1 MLHKGAFVSKIQEI
15 VRKTL
20 REGRDKVRWAEED
33 GQSNTEGGGDKFGRL
48 EKDVDERV
56 WGINKVEAS
65 IFLVSWMVFE
75 KEIYVLPAEWGEN
88 EPQGA
93 LYRVQEQVYAL
104 LVDPYQRGR
113 GRIICFEINWKVQW
127 KNHQA
132 SRGEMIFIKT

>member
-1 MLHKGAFVSKIQEI
+1 MLYKGAFMSKIQEI

-20 REGRDKVRWAEED
+20 REGRDKIRGAEED
-33 GQSNTEGGGDKFGRL
+33 GKSDTERGGDKFGRL

-75 KEIYVLPAEWGEN
+75 KEIYVLPAQWGEN

-93 LYRVQEQVYAL
+93 LYWVQKQVYAL
-104 LVDPYQRGR
+104 FVDTDQGGR
-113 GRIICFEINWKVQW
+113 GRIICFEIN
-127 KNHQA
+127 
-132 SRGEMIFIKT
+132 